1 MGWSVKKRRSRRNKY
16 IYLYSIFIRTV
27 RPYLLLLRFGAFNS
41 FLASLGR
48 NQMCRVHVALPKRP
62 LNHGLNQFSKA
73 DNRQKELTVLI
84 HILSL
89 SLWKETKGFKRQW
102 VIWWKPNNQ
111 EADQVSGFRVLTPIH
126 ITIFSCSLL
135 TYTCG
140 GIHKW
145 HIILQSWVLFWSN
158 CFWLT

>member
-1 MGWSVKKRRSRRNKY
+1 MLLSEIDVHLFVSLTVITKYSRSN
-16 IYLYSIFIRTV
+16 SICRWPPV
-27 RPYLLLLRFGAFNS
+27 EHLR
-41 FLASLGR
+41 LAT
-48 NQMCRVHVALPKRP
+48 AE
-62 LNHGLNQFSKA
+62 
-73 DNRQKELTVLI
+73 NRHQELTVLSY
-84 HILSL
+84 ILSL

-140 GIHKW
+140 GIHNW
-145 HIILQSWVLFWSN
+145 HIILQNWFFFGPSYGGISVRVKYCHCFGLVAWDDLLRVVAGRRIVWS
-158 CFWLT
+158 